1 MPQVEQRM
9 AQITARTLVTDHAA
23 RQAIAAAQIDAGETG
38 FAASNQIWRY
48 SYLDDPAVSVF
59 R

>member
-1 MPQVEQRM
+1 M